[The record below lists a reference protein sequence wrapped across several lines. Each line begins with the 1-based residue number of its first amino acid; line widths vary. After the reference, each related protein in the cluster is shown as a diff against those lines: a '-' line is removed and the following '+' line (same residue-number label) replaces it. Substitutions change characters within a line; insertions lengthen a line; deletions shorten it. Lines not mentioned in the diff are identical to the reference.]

1 MTRPQIIRADTID
14 LQDQNAPSAK
24 DHTRQPTNPAPFG
37 DGPPAPHQANALKNA
52 GFENI
57 EHHSRSPRD
66 SRDLSGKELQLLHDD
81 LAANGHDGADGEHHI
96 QNLQRN
102 GDISGQDGEDGDLG
116 DQEGD
121 DSMDDDMMDKISS
134 SPSIDS
140 GGYQLPLPVKDT
152 SLLSTPTKQRKL
164 QNTLVISDPSSSSP
178 FISTPIHYPLSFSS
192 PEFRS
197 PSRKDHHQGEYTE
210 QEPKRLPREDS
221 YSSEALD
228 QLAPLMSE
236 TRMSYFREGIKDV
249 QQSYDTDFEGGN
261 LHHLLLPADDPLLDN
276 SFDDGGILESSPSW
290 TGSSSEDWSSISDS
304 QEDHENADDD
314 TEDISFT
321 DPRFVDSGWGGEC
334 LREIEDISF
343 EFVYALHTFVATVE
357 GQANATKGDTM
368 VLLDDSNSYW
378 WLVRVVK
385 DSSIGY
391 LPAEHIE
398 TPTERLARLNKHRNI
413 DLSQTML
420 GDNPEKS
427 KNPLKKAM
435 RRRNAKTVQFTAP
448 TYYEPSDHEY
458 SSEEEDEEGEYPEI
472 VDAGGL
478 ALQSGEADDHIEEAA
493 AVEPL
498 HIRGPQH
505 EMTNADEIQTERRP
519 QIDDIEQELQPDRSR
534 TSEESSDHQDDGV
547 SGKSRKGTVRNTDS
561 FFKDDTGETRKMS
574 LTPSLLR
581 DDSNTS
587 IVTPTE
593 VKETKSRGS
602 LDTFEKIASPSEKP
616 KDEKRKEKKPGML
629 SGLFKRKDKKSKPQS
644 EDEDPDWVSKEA
656 SSSPKVSSDSIA
668 QDIQTGHTSPSSRS
682 PQRQTSKLQKSQP
695 SKIQAPTK
703 RSPSREGQTPLIKT
717 NLSDQVAPSLA
728 PIRHSPDTSLEAYGI
743 EEIQSRESAQ
753 PKNVGIGPTPAV
765 SLEQASSL
773 ANRPLS
779 PVEAKPRGG
788 MFSPIRDV
796 LRSSPS
802 LSESKP
808 ERVKKAKE
816 RMPMDDFDS
825 SPEAEQPPEN
835 PLQHQPE
842 VARESQSTHDR
853 LSESPVQVSPIV
865 HPTNLPPLMGD
876 TSSQEEPPVSPISPS
891 STPELLEAPP
901 EDSVRDPETPAS
913 TVQSTRSLPSW
924 SDASLRTYLED
935 DTDIRDLLVVVH
947 DRSDLKPA
955 GPDHPVVK
963 NLCKEENRR
972 LDDMSSRLDGLLQDL
987 LARNPRRP
995 YDERSV

>member
-14 LQDQNAPSAK
+14 LQDQTAPSAK

-52 GFENI
+52 GFDNI

-81 LAANGHDGADGEHHI
+81 LAANGHDGADGEQHI

-102 GDISGQDGEDGDLG
+102 GDIHGQDKEDGEME

-140 GGYQLPLPVKDT
+140 GGYHLPLPVKDS
-152 SLLSTPTKQRKL
+152 SLLSTPTKQRNIQRQL
-164 QNTLVISDPSSSSP
+164 ANSSPSSSSP
-178 FISTPIHYPLSFSS
+178 FLTTPTHYPLSLSS
-192 PEFRS
+192 QESRS

-210 QEPKRLPREDS
+210 QGPKRIPREDS

-236 TRMSYFREGIKDV
+236 TRMSYFREEIEDL
-249 QQSYDTDFEGGN
+249 QQSYDTDFEGTN

-276 SFDDGGILESSPSW
+276 SFDDGGVLETSPSW
-290 TGSSSEDWSSISDS
+290 AGSLSEDWSSISDS

-321 DPRFVDSGWGGEC
+321 DSRFVDSGWGGEC

-357 GQANATKGDTM
+357 GQANAGKGDTM

-385 DSSIGY
+385 DGSIGY

-458 SSEEEDEEGEYPEI
+458 SSDEEDEEGEYPEI

-478 ALQSGEADDHIEEAA
+478 ALQSGEADGNTEEAV

-498 HIRGPQH
+498 NTRGLQH
-505 EMTNADEIQTERRP
+505 EMTDDDEIQAEMVP
-519 QIDDIEQELQPDRSR
+519 QTTDVEQESQADRSR
-534 TSEESSDHQDDGV
+534 TSEELSDHQDDCV

-581 DDSNTS
+581 DDSSTS
-587 IVTPTE
+587 TVIPIE
-593 VKETKSRGS
+593 AKETKTRGS
-602 LDTFEKIASPSEKP
+602 LDTFEKIASPLEKP

-644 EDEDPDWVSKEA
+644 EDEEPDWVSKDA
-656 SSSPKVSSDSIA
+656 LASPKVSSDSIG
-668 QDIQTGHTSPSSRS
+668 QDAQTGPTSPSRS

-695 SKIQAPTK
+695 SKVQTPTK

-717 NLSDQVAPSLA
+717 TLSDQVAPSLA
-728 PIRHSPDTSLEAYGI
+728 PIRHSPETSLEVYGI
-743 EEIQSRESAQ
+743 EDSQRSELAQSR
-753 PKNVGIGPTPAV
+753 NVGSGPRPAI

-773 ANRPLS
+773 ASRPLS

-802 LSESKP
+802 LSESRP

-835 PLQHQPE
+835 PLQQQLETPLE
-842 VARESQSTHDR
+842 YRSTQDR

-865 HPTNLPPLMGD
+865 HPTHLPPLVGD
-876 TSSQEEPPVSPISPS
+876 SSSQEEPPVSPISPS

-913 TVQSTRSLPSW
+913 TVHSTHSLPSW

-947 DRSDLKPA
+947 DRSNLKPV

-987 LARNPRRP
+987 LARKSTAPVR
-995 YDERSV
+995 